1 MAKRSTSPSSINVN
15 VADDVAIREGEQAA
29 TRIVR
34 GAHLIDQLKVGV
46 ALNALSRAA
55 QSEAGTNQ
63 RSGRP
68 YNEAFSRQLAKH
80 PKLEKVYGHTRA
92 AALWCIERWA
102 DTQAYLAK
110 LEKEEPG
117 KLQLLGVRG
126 LKERIEREIA
136 AANRVEVLEPH
147 EPTPPR
153 RTPAAQLNEVL
164 LALREAGL
172 RFDNGE
178 IEITNLRSYRGWQ
191 KYQRDKATEIA
202 KLEEEGD
209 STSTSDED
217 GPF

>member
-1 MAKRSTSPSSINVN
+1 MAKQSSTPSSINVN
-15 VADDVAIREGEQAA
+15 VADDVAICEGEQAA

-34 GAHLIDQLKVGV
+34 GAHLIDQLKIGV

-68 YNEAFSRQLAKH
+68 YNEAFSRLLAKH
-80 PKLEKVYGHTRA
+80 PKLEAVYGHTRA

-110 LEKEEPG
+110 LETEDPV
-117 KLQLLGVRG
+117 KLQTLGVRG
-126 LKERIEREIA
+126 LKEKVKREIA

-153 RTPAAQLNEVL
+153 RTPAVQLNEVL
-164 LALREAGL
+164 MALRGAGL
-172 RFDNGE
+172 RFDSGE
-178 IEITNLRSYRGWQ
+178 IEITDLRSYRGWQ
-191 KYQRDKATEIA
+191 KHQRDKAAEIV
-202 KLEEEGD
+202 KLEKEEGG
-209 STSTSDED
+209 STSDEEV
-217 GPF
+217 PF